1 MIADMIKTTQRTSF
15 TDKTTTRKLLSMA
28 MLEKLYP
35 WLLLAAIFWLV
46 WQLSQAFWLIIAP
59 PKAPALSPVPLQPNV
74 VAQSTNTNA
83 LDFFAQPSAPQAAA
97 VPPPDIKV
105 VGVTVA
111 TPESQ
116 SYAILT
122 ANGKTLSYRINDMI
136 DGSNYKLV
144 KVTSTFVMVADASGQ
159 TSKVPFGQPFSLDQS
174 DDIRAKAQA
183 NGATGLSDET
193 VGQAASPTLSS
204 PVPQTNGIAPVIT
217 GDPHDREDPA
227 PTGNTAP
234 SNSAPSNSAPSNS
247 TGASGG
253 TKSAIGGAIQ
263 GLQQNASGYLSQ
275 MGVAATGQGYLVTD
289 AMSAGLKNRLGLQT
303 GDKVISVNGQ
313 NVGQNPT
320 QDAQL
325 LRQVQ
330 QSGQAQIQVQR
341 GDQVVTVR
349 QSF

>member
-1 MIADMIKTTQRTSF
+1 MIADMIKATQRPSLSR
-15 TDKTTTRKLLSMA
+15 KTTTGKFVPMA
-28 MLEKLYP
+28 VVEKLYP

-46 WQLSQAFWLIIAP
+46 WQLSQAIWLLVAP
-59 PKAPALSPVPLQPNV
+59 PKPPALTPIPLQTNL
-74 VAQSTNTNA
+74 VAQSANSNA
-83 LDFFAQPSAPQAAA
+83 LDFFAQPTAPQAPAA
-97 VPPPDIKV
+97 TPPDIKV
-105 VGVTVA
+105 VGVTIA

-136 DGSNYKLV
+136 DGSGYKLV
-144 KVTSTFVMVADASGQ
+144 KVAADFVIVADASGQ
-159 TSKVPFGQPFSLDQS
+159 TSKVPFGQPFFLDQS
-174 DDIRAKAQA
+174 EAIRAKAQA
-183 NGATGLSDET
+183 NGAAG
-193 VGQAASPTLSS
+193 VGNSSNMGQSPTPSL
-204 PVPQTNGIAPVIT
+204 VGAAPQAIGGAPVAT
-217 GDPHDREDPA
+217 GDPHDRED
-227 PTGNTAP
+227 
-234 SNSAPSNSAPSNS
+234 SAPSMATSNGGSTSPS
-247 TGASGG
+247 GAS
-253 TKSAIGGAIQ
+253 SAIGGAIQ
-263 GLQQNASGYLSQ
+263 GLQQNAAGYLSQ

-303 GDKVISVNGQ
+303 GDKVLSVNGQ

-330 QSGQAQIQVQR
+330 QAGQAQIQVQR

>member
-1 MIADMIKTTQRTSF
+1 MIKATQRTSLSR
-15 TDKTTTRKLLSMA
+15 KTTTGKLVPMA
-28 MLEKLYP
+28 VVEKLYP

-46 WQLSQAFWLIIAP
+46 WQLSQAIWLVVAP
-59 PKAPALSPVPLQPNV
+59 PKAPVLTPVPLQPNL
-74 VAQSTNTNA
+74 VAQSANTNA
-83 LDFFAQPSAPQAAA
+83 LDFFAQPTAPQAPAA
-97 VPPPDIKV
+97 TPPDIKV
-105 VGVTVA
+105 VGVTIA

-136 DGSNYKLV
+136 DGSGYKLV
-144 KVTSTFVMVADASGQ
+144 KVAADFVMVADASGQ
-159 TSKVPFGQPFSLDQS
+159 TSKVPFGQPFFLDQS
-174 DDIRAKAQA
+174 EAIRAKAQA
-183 NGATGLSDET
+183 NGAAG
-193 VGQAASPTLSS
+193 VGNGSNMGQTPTPSLGGAATQAI
-204 PVPQTNGIAPVIT
+204 GGAPVAT
-217 GDPHDREDPA
+217 SDPHDREDSA
-227 PTGNTAP
+227 PNIAP
-234 SNSAPSNSAPSNS
+234 SNAANTSPS
-247 TGASGG
+247 GAS
-253 TKSAIGGAIQ
+253 SAIGGAIQ

-303 GDKVISVNGQ
+303 GDKVLSVNGQ

-330 QSGQAQIQVQR
+330 QAGQAQIQVQR

>member
-1 MIADMIKTTQRTSF
+1 MIAEMIKATQRPSLSR
-15 TDKTTTRKLLSMA
+15 KTTTGKFVPMA
-28 MLEKLYP
+28 VLEKLYP

-46 WQLSQAFWLIIAP
+46 WQLSQAIWLVVAP
-59 PKAPALSPVPLQPNV
+59 PKAPALTPVPLQPNL
-74 VAQSTNTNA
+74 VAQSANSNA
-83 LDFFAQPSAPQAAA
+83 LDFFAQPTAPQAAA
-97 VPPPDIKV
+97 ATPPDIKV
-105 VGVTVA
+105 VGVTIA

-122 ANGKTLSYRINDMI
+122 TNRKTLSYRINDMI
-136 DGSNYKLV
+136 DGSGYKLV
-144 KVTSTFVMVADASGQ
+144 KVAADFVIVADASGQ
-159 TSKVPFGQPFSLDQS
+159 TSKVPFGQPFFLDQS
-174 DDIRAKAQA
+174 EAIRAKAQA
-183 NGATGLSDET
+183 NGATGMGNGSNM
-193 VGQAASPTLSS
+193 GQTPTPSLGGAA
-204 PVPQTNGIAPVIT
+204 PQAIGGAPVAT
-217 GDPHDREDPA
+217 GDPHDREDSA
-227 PTGNTAP
+227 PTMATSNAANTSP
-234 SNSAPSNSAPSNS
+234 S
-247 TGASGG
+247 GA
-253 TKSAIGGAIQ
+253 TSAIGGAIQ

-313 NVGQNPT
+313 SVGQNPT

-330 QSGQAQIQVQR
+330 QAGQAQIQVQR

>member
-1 MIADMIKTTQRTSF
+1 MIADMIKANQRHSLSR
-15 TDKTTTRKLLSMA
+15 KTTTGKFVPMA
-28 MLEKLYP
+28 VVEKLYP

-46 WQLSQAFWLIIAP
+46 WQLSQAIWLVVAP
-59 PKAPALSPVPLQPNV
+59 PKTPALTPIPLQPNL
-74 VAQSTNTNA
+74 VAQSANSNA
-83 LDFFAQPSAPQAAA
+83 LDFFAQPTAPQAPAA
-97 VPPPDIKV
+97 APPDIKV
-105 VGVTVA
+105 VGVTIA

-136 DGSNYKLV
+136 DGSGYKLV
-144 KVTSTFVMVADASGQ
+144 KVAADFVMVADANGQ
-159 TSKVPFGQPFSLDQS
+159 TSKVPFGQPFFLDQS
-174 DDIRAKAQA
+174 DAIRAKAQA
-183 NGATGLSDET
+183 NGAAG
-193 VGQAASPTLSS
+193 VGNNSNMGQTPTPSLGGAAPQAI
-204 PVPQTNGIAPVIT
+204 GGAPVAT
-217 GDPHDREDPA
+217 GDPHDRED
-227 PTGNTAP
+227 
-234 SNSAPSNSAPSNS
+234 SAPIMAMSNGANTSPS
-247 TGASGG
+247 GAS
-253 TKSAIGGAIQ
+253 SAIGVAIQ

-303 GDKVISVNGQ
+303 GDKVLSVNGQ

-330 QSGQAQIQVQR
+330 QAGQAQIQVQR

>member
-1 MIADMIKTTQRTSF
+1 MIKANQRHSLSR
-15 TDKTTTRKLLSMA
+15 KTTTGKFVPMA
-28 MLEKLYP
+28 VVEKLYP

-46 WQLSQAFWLIIAP
+46 WQLSQAIWLVVAP
-59 PKAPALSPVPLQPNV
+59 PKTPALTPIPLQPNL
-74 VAQSTNTNA
+74 VAQSANSNA
-83 LDFFAQPSAPQAAA
+83 LDFFAQPTAPQAPAA
-97 VPPPDIKV
+97 APPDIKV
-105 VGVTVA
+105 VGVTIA

-136 DGSNYKLV
+136 DGSGYKLV
-144 KVTSTFVMVADASGQ
+144 KVAADFVMVADANGQ
-159 TSKVPFGQPFSLDQS
+159 TSKVPFGQPFFLDQS
-174 DDIRAKAQA
+174 DAIRAKAQA
-183 NGATGLSDET
+183 NGAAG
-193 VGQAASPTLSS
+193 VGNNSNMGQTPTPSLGGAAPQAI
-204 PVPQTNGIAPVIT
+204 GGAPVAT
-217 GDPHDREDPA
+217 GDPHDRED
-227 PTGNTAP
+227 
-234 SNSAPSNSAPSNS
+234 SAPIMAMSNGANTSPS
-247 TGASGG
+247 GAS
-253 TKSAIGGAIQ
+253 SAIGVAIQ

-303 GDKVISVNGQ
+303 GDKVLSVNGQ

-330 QSGQAQIQVQR
+330 QAGQAQIQVQR

>member
-1 MIADMIKTTQRTSF
+1 MIADMIKATQRTSLSG
-15 TDKTTTRKLLSMA
+15 KTTTGKLVPMA
-28 MLEKLYP
+28 VVEKLYP

-46 WQLSQAFWLIIAP
+46 WQLSQAIWLVVAP
-59 PKAPALSPVPLQPNV
+59 PKAPALTPVPMQTNL
-74 VAQSTNTNA
+74 VAQSADSNA
-83 LDFFAQPSAPQAAA
+83 LDFFAQPTAPQAPAA
-97 VPPPDIKV
+97 TPPDIKV
-105 VGVTVA
+105 VGVTIA

-136 DGSNYKLV
+136 DGSGYKLV
-144 KVTSTFVMVADASGQ
+144 KVAADFVIVADASGQ
-159 TSKVPFGQPFSLDQS
+159 TNKVPFGQPFFLDQS
-174 DDIRAKAQA
+174 EAIKAKAQA
-183 NGATGLSDET
+183 NGAAG
-193 VGQAASPTLSS
+193 VGNGSNMGQPPTPSLGGAAPQAIS
-204 PVPQTNGIAPVIT
+204 GAPVAT
-217 GDPHDREDPA
+217 GDPHDREDSA
-227 PTGNTAP
+227 PTMATSNGLNTSP
-234 SNSAPSNSAPSNS
+234 N
-247 TGASGG
+247 GAS
-253 TKSAIGGAIQ
+253 SAIGGAIQ

-303 GDKVISVNGQ
+303 GDKVLSVNGQ

-330 QSGQAQIQVQR
+330 QAGQAQIQVQR

>member
-1 MIADMIKTTQRTSF
+1 MIADMIKTTQRPSLIS
-15 TDKTTTRKLLSMA
+15 KTTTRKLLPMA

-35 WLLLAAIFWLV
+35 WLLLVAIFWLV
-46 WQLSQAFWLIIAP
+46 WQLSQAFWLIVAP
-59 PKAPALSPVPLQPNV
+59 PKAPALTPVPLQPNI

-111 TPESQ
+111 TPASQ

-122 ANGKTLSYRINDMI
+122 TNGKTLSYRINDLI

-144 KVTSTFVMVADASGQ
+144 NVTSEFVTVADASGQ
-159 TSKVPFGQPFSLDQS
+159 TSKVSFGQPFSLDQS
-174 DDIRAKAQA
+174 DAIRAKAQA
-183 NGATGLSDET
+183 NGSMGMGTGT
-193 VGQAASPTLSS
+193 NMGQNPTPTIGL
-204 PVPQTNGIAPVIT
+204 PAPQSTGVAPVVT
-217 GDPHDREDPA
+217 GDPNDREDPA
-227 PTGNTAP
+227 PT
-234 SNSAPSNSAPSNS
+234 SNSMPNN
-247 TGASGG
+247 TNGASAG

-303 GDKVISVNGQ
+303 GDRVLSVNGQ

-330 QSGQAQIQVQR
+330 QAGQAQIQVQR

>member
-1 MIADMIKTTQRTSF
+1 MIADMIKATQRSSLSG
-15 TDKTTTRKLLSMA
+15 KTTTGKFVPMA
-28 MLEKLYP
+28 VVEKLYP

-46 WQLSQAFWLIIAP
+46 WQLSQAIWLVVAP
-59 PKAPALSPVPLQPNV
+59 PKAPALTPVPLQPNL
-74 VAQSTNTNA
+74 VAQSANSNA
-83 LDFFAQPSAPQAAA
+83 LDFFAQPIAPQAPAA
-97 VPPPDIKV
+97 TPPDIKV
-105 VGVTVA
+105 VGVTIA

-136 DGSNYKLV
+136 DGSGYKLV
-144 KVTSTFVMVADASGQ
+144 KVAADFVIVADASGQ
-159 TSKVPFGQPFSLDQS
+159 TSKVPFRQPFFLDQS
-174 DDIRAKAQA
+174 EAIRAKAQA
-183 NGATGLSDET
+183 NGAAG
-193 VGQAASPTLSS
+193 VGNGSNMGQSPTPSLGGAT
-204 PVPQTNGIAPVIT
+204 PQAIGGAPVAT
-217 GDPHDREDPA
+217 GDPHDRED
-227 PTGNTAP
+227 
-234 SNSAPSNSAPSNS
+234 SAPNMATSNGANTSPS
-247 TGASGG
+247 GAS
-253 TKSAIGGAIQ
+253 SAIGGAIQ
-263 GLQQNASGYLSQ
+263 GLQQNAAGYLSQ

-303 GDKVISVNGQ
+303 GDKVLSVNGQ

-330 QSGQAQIQVQR
+330 QAGQAQIQVQR

>member
-1 MIADMIKTTQRTSF
+1 MIADMIKATQRPSLSR
-15 TDKTTTRKLLSMA
+15 KTTTGKFVPMA
-28 MLEKLYP
+28 VVEKLYP

-46 WQLSQAFWLIIAP
+46 WQVSQAIWLVVAP
-59 PKAPALSPVPLQPNV
+59 PKAPALTPVPLQTNL
-74 VAQSTNTNA
+74 VAQSANSNA
-83 LDFFAQPSAPQAAA
+83 LDFFAQPTAPQAPAA
-97 VPPPDIKV
+97 TPPDIKV
-105 VGVTVA
+105 VGVTIA
-111 TPESQ
+111 TLESQ

-136 DGSNYKLV
+136 DGSGYKLV
-144 KVTSTFVMVADASGQ
+144 KVAADFVMVADASGQ
-159 TSKVPFGQPFSLDQS
+159 TSKVPFGQPFFLDQS
-174 DDIRAKAQA
+174 DAIRAKAQA
-183 NGATGLSDET
+183 NGAAG
-193 VGQAASPTLSS
+193 VGNGSNMGQTPTPSLGGAAPQAI
-204 PVPQTNGIAPVIT
+204 GGAPVAT
-217 GDPHDREDPA
+217 GDPDDREDSA
-227 PTGNTAP
+227 PNIAP
-234 SNSAPSNSAPSNS
+234 SNAANTSSS
-247 TGASGG
+247 GA
-253 TKSAIGGAIQ
+253 TSAIGGAIQ

-303 GDKVISVNGQ
+303 GDKVLSVNGQ

-330 QSGQAQIQVQR
+330 QAGQAQIQVQR

>member
-1 MIADMIKTTQRTSF
+1 MIADMIKTTQRTSLIS
-15 TDKTTTRKLLSMA
+15 KTTNSKLRPMA
-28 MLEKLYP
+28 LLEKLYP

-46 WQLSQAFWLIIAP
+46 WQLSQAFWLIVAP

-74 VAQSTNTNA
+74 VAQSANTNA

-111 TPESQ
+111 TSESQ

-144 KVTSTFVMVADASGQ
+144 KVTPTFVMVADASGQ

-174 DDIRAKAQA
+174 DAIRAKAQA
-183 NGATGLSDET
+183 NGATGLSNET
-193 VGQAASPTLSS
+193 VGQAASPTLGS
-204 PVPQTNGIAPVIT
+204 PVPQTTSTAPVIT

-227 PTGNTAP
+227 PTG
-234 SNSAPSNSAPSNS
+234 NSAPSNSAPSNS

>member
-1 MIADMIKTTQRTSF
+1 MIADMIKATQRTSLSR
-15 TDKTTTRKLLSMA
+15 KTTTGKFVPMA
-28 MLEKLYP
+28 VVEKLYP

-46 WQLSQAFWLIIAP
+46 WQLSQAIWLVVAP
-59 PKAPALSPVPLQPNV
+59 PIAPALTPVPMQTNL
-74 VAQSTNTNA
+74 VAQSANSNA
-83 LDFFAQPSAPQAAA
+83 LDFFAQPTAPQAPAA
-97 VPPPDIKV
+97 TPPDIKV
-105 VGVTVA
+105 VGVTIA

-122 ANGKTLSYRINDMI
+122 TNGKTLSYRINDMV
-136 DGSNYKLV
+136 DGSGYKLV
-144 KVTSTFVMVADASGQ
+144 KVAADFVMVADASGQ
-159 TSKVPFGQPFSLDQS
+159 ISKVPFGQPFFLDQS
-174 DDIRAKAQA
+174 EAIRAKAQA
-183 NGATGLSDET
+183 NGAAGVGNGSNMGQTPTPSLS
-193 VGQAASPTLSS
+193 GAAPQAI
-204 PVPQTNGIAPVIT
+204 GGAPVAT
-217 GDPHDREDPA
+217 GDPHDREDSA
-227 PTGNTAP
+227 PTMATSNGANTSP
-234 SNSAPSNSAPSNS
+234 S
-247 TGASGG
+247 GAS
-253 TKSAIGGAIQ
+253 SAIAGAIQ

-303 GDKVISVNGQ
+303 GDKVLSVNGQ

-330 QSGQAQIQVQR
+330 QAGQAQIQVQR

>member
-1 MIADMIKTTQRTSF
+1 MIADMIKATQRPSLSR
-15 TDKTTTRKLLSMA
+15 KTTTGKFLPMA
-28 MLEKLYP
+28 VVEKLYP

-46 WQLSQAFWLIIAP
+46 WQLSQAIWLVVAP
-59 PKAPALSPVPLQPNV
+59 PKAPALTPVPLQPNL
-74 VAQSTNTNA
+74 VAQSANSNA
-83 LDFFAQPSAPQAAA
+83 LDFFAQPTAPQAPAA
-97 VPPPDIKV
+97 TPPDIKV
-105 VGVTVA
+105 VGVTIA

-122 ANGKTLSYRINDMI
+122 ANGKTLSYRINDII
-136 DGSNYKLV
+136 DGSGYKLV
-144 KVTSTFVMVADASGQ
+144 KVAADFVMVADASGQ
-159 TSKVPFGQPFSLDQS
+159 TSKVPFGQPFFLDQS
-174 DDIRAKAQA
+174 EAIRAKAQA
-183 NGATGLSDET
+183 NGATGVDNSSNMGQTPIPSLS
-193 VGQAASPTLSS
+193 GAAPQAI
-204 PVPQTNGIAPVIT
+204 GGAPVAT
-217 GDPHDREDPA
+217 GDPHDRED
-227 PTGNTAP
+227 
-234 SNSAPSNSAPSNS
+234 SAPNIATSNGGSTSPS
-247 TGASGG
+247 GAS
-253 TKSAIGGAIQ
+253 SAIGGAIQ

-303 GDKVISVNGQ
+303 GDKVLSVNGQ

-330 QSGQAQIQVQR
+330 QAGQAQIQVQR

>member
-1 MIADMIKTTQRTSF
+1 MIADMIKATQRPSLSR
-15 TDKTTTRKLLSMA
+15 KTTTGKFVPMA
-28 MLEKLYP
+28 VVEKLYP

-46 WQLSQAFWLIIAP
+46 WQLSQAIWLVVAP
-59 PKAPALSPVPLQPNV
+59 PKALALTPVPMQTNL
-74 VAQSTNTNA
+74 VAQSANSNA
-83 LDFFAQPSAPQAAA
+83 LDFFAQPTAPQAPAA
-97 VPPPDIKV
+97 TPPDIKV
-105 VGVTVA
+105 VGVTIA

-136 DGSNYKLV
+136 DGSSYKLV
-144 KVTSTFVMVADASGQ
+144 KVAADFVMVADASGQ
-159 TSKVPFGQPFSLDQS
+159 TSKVPFGQPFFLDQS
-174 DDIRAKAQA
+174 DAIRAKAQA
-183 NGATGLSDET
+183 NVAAGVDNGSNMGQTPTPSLSGAAP
-193 VGQAASPTLSS
+193 QAI
-204 PVPQTNGIAPVIT
+204 GGAPVAT
-217 GDPHDREDPA
+217 GDPHDREDSA
-227 PTGNTAP
+227 PTMATSNAANTSP
-234 SNSAPSNSAPSNS
+234 S
-247 TGASGG
+247 GAS
-253 TKSAIGGAIQ
+253 SAIGGAIQ

-303 GDKVISVNGQ
+303 GDKVLSVNGQ

-330 QSGQAQIQVQR
+330 QAGQAQIQVKR

>member
-1 MIADMIKTTQRTSF
+1 M
-15 TDKTTTRKLLSMA
+15 
-28 MLEKLYP
+28 
-35 WLLLAAIFWLV
+35 V
-46 WQLSQAFWLIIAP
+46 AP
-59 PKAPALSPVPLQPNV
+59 PKAPALTPVPLQTNL
-74 VAQSTNTNA
+74 VAQSANSNA
-83 LDFFAQPSAPQAAA
+83 LDFFAQPTAPQAPAA
-97 VPPPDIKV
+97 TPPDIKV
-105 VGVTVA
+105 VGVTIA

-136 DGSNYKLV
+136 DGSGYKLV
-144 KVTSTFVMVADASGQ
+144 KVAADFVIVADASGQ
-159 TSKVPFGQPFSLDQS
+159 TSKVPFGQPFFLDQS
-174 DDIRAKAQA
+174 EAIRAKAQA
-183 NGATGLSDET
+183 NGAAG
-193 VGQAASPTLSS
+193 VGNGSNMGQTPTPSLGGAATQAIS
-204 PVPQTNGIAPVIT
+204 GAPVAT
-217 GDPHDREDPA
+217 GDPHDREDSA
-227 PTGNTAP
+227 PTMAT
-234 SNSAPSNSAPSNS
+234 S
-247 TGASGG
+247 TGANTSPSGAS
-253 TKSAIGGAIQ
+253 SAIGGAIQ

-303 GDKVISVNGQ
+303 GDKVLSVNGQ

-330 QSGQAQIQVQR
+330 QAGQAQIQVQR

>member
-1 MIADMIKTTQRTSF
+1 MIADMIKATQRPSLSR
-15 TDKTTTRKLLSMA
+15 KTTTGKFVPMA
-28 MLEKLYP
+28 VVEKLYP

-46 WQLSQAFWLIIAP
+46 WQLSQAIWLVVAP
-59 PKAPALSPVPLQPNV
+59 PKAPALTPVPLQTNLI
-74 VAQSTNTNA
+74 AQSANSNA
-83 LDFFAQPSAPQAAA
+83 LDFFAQPTAPQAPAA
-97 VPPPDIKV
+97 TPPDMTV
-105 VGVTVA
+105 VCVTIA
-111 TPESQ
+111 TPASQ

-136 DGSNYKLV
+136 DGSGYKLV
-144 KVTSTFVMVADASGQ
+144 KVAADFVIVADASGQ
-159 TSKVPFGQPFSLDQS
+159 TSKVPFGQPFFLDQS
-174 DDIRAKAQA
+174 EAIRAKAQV
-183 NGATGLSDET
+183 NGAAG
-193 VGQAASPTLSS
+193 VGSGSNMAQTPTPSLGGAAPQAI
-204 PVPQTNGIAPVIT
+204 GGAPVAT
-217 GDPHDREDPA
+217 GDPHDREDSA
-227 PTGNTAP
+227 PTMATSNAANTSP
-234 SNSAPSNSAPSNS
+234 S
-247 TGASGG
+247 GA
-253 TKSAIGGAIQ
+253 TSAIGGAIQ

-303 GDKVISVNGQ
+303 GDKVLSVNGQ

-330 QSGQAQIQVQR
+330 QAGQAQIQVQR

>member
-1 MIADMIKTTQRTSF
+1 MIADMIKATQRPS
-15 TDKTTTRKLLSMA
+15 LSRRTATGKFVPMA
-28 MLEKLYP
+28 VVEKLYP

-46 WQLSQAFWLIIAP
+46 WQLSQAIWLVVAP
-59 PKAPALSPVPLQPNV
+59 PKAPALTPVPMQTNL
-74 VAQSTNTNA
+74 VAQSANSNA
-83 LDFFAQPSAPQAAA
+83 LDFFAQPTAPQAPAA
-97 VPPPDIKV
+97 IPPDIKV
-105 VGVTVA
+105 VGVTIA

-136 DGSNYKLV
+136 DGSSYKLV
-144 KVTSTFVMVADASGQ
+144 KVAADFVILADASGQ
-159 TSKVPFGQPFSLDQS
+159 TNKVPFGQPFFLDQS
-174 DDIRAKAQA
+174 EAIRAKAQV
-183 NGATGLSDET
+183 NGAAG
-193 VGQAASPTLSS
+193 VGNGSNMGQTPTPSLGGAAPQAI
-204 PVPQTNGIAPVIT
+204 GGAPVAI
-217 GDPHDREDPA
+217 GDPHDREDSA
-227 PTGNTAP
+227 PTMATSNAANTSP
-234 SNSAPSNSAPSNS
+234 N
-247 TGASGG
+247 GAS
-253 TKSAIGGAIQ
+253 SAIGGAIQ

-303 GDKVISVNGQ
+303 GDKVLSVNGQ

-330 QSGQAQIQVQR
+330 QAGQAQIQVQR

>member
-1 MIADMIKTTQRTSF
+1 MIKATQRTSLSR
-15 TDKTTTRKLLSMA
+15 KTTTGKLVPMA
-28 MLEKLYP
+28 VVEKLYP

-46 WQLSQAFWLIIAP
+46 WQLSQAIWLMVAP
-59 PKAPALSPVPLQPNV
+59 SKAPALTPVPLQPNL
-74 VAQSTNTNA
+74 VAQSANSNA
-83 LDFFAQPSAPQAAA
+83 LDFFAQPTAPQAPAA
-97 VPPPDIKV
+97 TPPDIKV
-105 VGVTVA
+105 VGVTIA

-136 DGSNYKLV
+136 DGSGYKLV
-144 KVTSTFVMVADASGQ
+144 KVAADFVMVADASGQ
-159 TSKVPFGQPFSLDQS
+159 ISKVPFGQPFFLDQS
-174 DDIRAKAQA
+174 EAIRAKAQA
-183 NGATGLSDET
+183 NGAAG
-193 VGQAASPTLSS
+193 VGNGSNMGQTPTPSLGGATPQAI
-204 PVPQTNGIAPVIT
+204 GGAPVAT
-217 GDPHDREDPA
+217 GDPHDREDSA
-227 PTGNTAP
+227 PNIAP
-234 SNSAPSNSAPSNS
+234 SNAANTSPS
-247 TGASGG
+247 GAS
-253 TKSAIGGAIQ
+253 SAIGGAIQ
-263 GLQQNASGYLSQ
+263 GLQQNAAGYLSQ

-303 GDKVISVNGQ
+303 GDKVLSVNGQ

-330 QSGQAQIQVQR
+330 QAGQAQIQVQR

>member
-1 MIADMIKTTQRTSF
+1 MIADMIKATQRTSLSR
-15 TDKTTTRKLLSMA
+15 KTTTGKLVPMA
-28 MLEKLYP
+28 VVEKLYP

-46 WQLSQAFWLIIAP
+46 WQLSQAIWLMVAP
-59 PKAPALSPVPLQPNV
+59 SKAPALTPVPLQTNL
-74 VAQSTNTNA
+74 VAQSANSNA
-83 LDFFAQPSAPQAAA
+83 LDFFAQPTAPQAPAA
-97 VPPPDIKV
+97 TPPDIKV
-105 VGVTVA
+105 VGVTIA

-136 DGSNYKLV
+136 DGSGYKLV
-144 KVTSTFVMVADASGQ
+144 KVAADFVIVADASGQ
-159 TSKVPFGQPFSLDQS
+159 TSKVPFGQPFFLDQS
-174 DDIRAKAQA
+174 DAIRAKAQA
-183 NGATGLSDET
+183 NGAAGVGNSSNMGQTPTPSLS
-193 VGQAASPTLSS
+193 GAAPQAI
-204 PVPQTNGIAPVIT
+204 GGAPVAT
-217 GDPHDREDPA
+217 GDPHDRED
-227 PTGNTAP
+227 
-234 SNSAPSNSAPSNS
+234 SAPNMATSN
-247 TGASGG
+247 GASTSPSGA
-253 TKSAIGGAIQ
+253 TSAIGGAIQ

-303 GDKVISVNGQ
+303 GDKVLSVNGQ

-330 QSGQAQIQVQR
+330 QAGQAQIQVQR

>member
-1 MIADMIKTTQRTSF
+1 MIADMIKATQRTSLSR
-15 TDKTTTRKLLSMA
+15 KTTTGKLVPMA
-28 MLEKLYP
+28 VVEKLYP

-46 WQLSQAFWLIIAP
+46 WQLSQAIWLMVAP
-59 PKAPALSPVPLQPNV
+59 SKAPALTPVPLQPNL
-74 VAQSTNTNA
+74 VAQSANSNA
-83 LDFFAQPSAPQAAA
+83 LDFFAQPTAPQAPAA
-97 VPPPDIKV
+97 TPPDIKV
-105 VGVTVA
+105 VGVTIA

-136 DGSNYKLV
+136 DGSGYKLV
-144 KVTSTFVMVADASGQ
+144 KVAADFVMVADASGQ
-159 TSKVPFGQPFSLDQS
+159 ISKVPFGQPFFLDQS
-174 DDIRAKAQA
+174 EAIRAKAQA
-183 NGATGLSDET
+183 NGAAG
-193 VGQAASPTLSS
+193 VGNGSNMGQTPTPSLGGATPQAI
-204 PVPQTNGIAPVIT
+204 GGAPVAT
-217 GDPHDREDPA
+217 GDPHDREDSA
-227 PTGNTAP
+227 PNIAP
-234 SNSAPSNSAPSNS
+234 SNAANTSPS
-247 TGASGG
+247 GAS
-253 TKSAIGGAIQ
+253 SAIGGAIQ
-263 GLQQNASGYLSQ
+263 GLQQNAAGYLSQ

-303 GDKVISVNGQ
+303 GDKVLSVNGQ

-330 QSGQAQIQVQR
+330 QAGQAQIQVQR

>member
-1 MIADMIKTTQRTSF
+1 MIADMIKATQRPSLSR
-15 TDKTTTRKLLSMA
+15 KTTTGKFVPMA
-28 MLEKLYP
+28 VVEKLYP

-46 WQLSQAFWLIIAP
+46 WQLSQAIWLVVAP
-59 PKAPALSPVPLQPNV
+59 PKAPALTPVPLQPNL
-74 VAQSTNTNA
+74 VAQSANSNA
-83 LDFFAQPSAPQAAA
+83 LDFFAQPTALQAPAAT
-97 VPPPDIKV
+97 PPDIKV
-105 VGVTVA
+105 VGVTIA

-122 ANGKTLSYRINDMI
+122 TNGKTLSYRINDMI
-136 DGSNYKLV
+136 DGSGYKLV
-144 KVTSTFVMVADASGQ
+144 KVAADFVIVADASGQ
-159 TSKVPFGQPFSLDQS
+159 ISKVPFGQPFFLDQS
-174 DDIRAKAQA
+174 EAIRAKAQA
-183 NGATGLSDET
+183 DGAAGVGNGSNMGQTPTPSLGGAAT
-193 VGQAASPTLSS
+193 QAI
-204 PVPQTNGIAPVIT
+204 GGAPVAT
-217 GDPHDREDPA
+217 GDPHDRED
-227 PTGNTAP
+227 
-234 SNSAPSNSAPSNS
+234 SAPNMATS
-247 TGASGG
+247 TGAS
-253 TKSAIGGAIQ
+253 TSPSVATSAIGGAIQ

-303 GDKVISVNGQ
+303 GDKVLSVNGQ

-330 QSGQAQIQVQR
+330 QAGQAQIQVQR

>member
-1 MIADMIKTTQRTSF
+1 MIADMIKAIQRPSLSR
-15 TDKTTTRKLLSMA
+15 KTTTGKFVPMA
-28 MLEKLYP
+28 VVEKLYP

-46 WQLSQAFWLIIAP
+46 WQLSQAIWLVVAP
-59 PKAPALSPVPLQPNV
+59 PKAPALTPIPMQTNL
-74 VAQSTNTNA
+74 VAQSANSNA
-83 LDFFAQPSAPQAAA
+83 LDFFAQPTAPQAPAA
-97 VPPPDIKV
+97 TPPDIKV
-105 VGVTVA
+105 VGVTIA

-136 DGSNYKLV
+136 DGSGYKLV
-144 KVTSTFVMVADASGQ
+144 KVAADFVIVADASGQ
-159 TSKVPFGQPFSLDQS
+159 TSKVPFGQPFFLDQS
-174 DDIRAKAQA
+174 DAIRAKAQA
-183 NGATGLSDET
+183 NVAAGVDNGSNMGQTPTPSLGGAAP
-193 VGQAASPTLSS
+193 QAIS
-204 PVPQTNGIAPVIT
+204 GAPVAT
-217 GDPHDREDPA
+217 GDPHDREDSA
-227 PTGNTAP
+227 PTMAP
-234 SNSAPSNSAPSNS
+234 SNGANTSPSAAN
-247 TGASGG
+247 
-253 TKSAIGGAIQ
+253 SAIGGAIQ

-289 AMSAGLKNRLGLQT
+289 AMSAGLKNRLGLRT
-303 GDKVISVNGQ
+303 GDKVLSVNGQ

-330 QSGQAQIQVQR
+330 QAGQAQIQVQR

>member
-1 MIADMIKTTQRTSF
+1 MIADMIKATQRPSLSR
-15 TDKTTTRKLLSMA
+15 KTTTGKFVPMA
-28 MLEKLYP
+28 VVEKLYP

-46 WQLSQAFWLIIAP
+46 WQLSQAIWLVVAP
-59 PKAPALSPVPLQPNV
+59 PKAPALTPVPLQPNL
-74 VAQSTNTNA
+74 VAQSANSNA
-83 LDFFAQPSAPQAAA
+83 LDFFAQPTAPQAPAA
-97 VPPPDIKV
+97 TPPDIKV
-105 VGVTVA
+105 VGVTIA

-122 ANGKTLSYRINDMI
+122 ANGKTLSYRINDII
-136 DGSNYKLV
+136 DGSGYKLV
-144 KVTSTFVMVADASGQ
+144 KVAADFVMVADASGQ
-159 TSKVPFGQPFSLDQS
+159 TSKVPFGQPFFLDQS
-174 DDIRAKAQA
+174 EAIRAKAQA
-183 NGATGLSDET
+183 NGATGVDNSSNMGQTPIPSLS
-193 VGQAASPTLSS
+193 GAAPQAI
-204 PVPQTNGIAPVIT
+204 GGAPVAT
-217 GDPHDREDPA
+217 GDPHDRED
-227 PTGNTAP
+227 
-234 SNSAPSNSAPSNS
+234 SAPNIATSNGGSTSPS
-247 TGASGG
+247 GAS
-253 TKSAIGGAIQ
+253 SAIGGAIQ

-303 GDKVISVNGQ
+303 GDKVLSVNGQ

-330 QSGQAQIQVQR
+330 QAGQAQIQVQR

>member
-1 MIADMIKTTQRTSF
+1 MIADMIKATQRPSLSR
-15 TDKTTTRKLLSMA
+15 KTTTGKFVPMA
-28 MLEKLYP
+28 VVEKLYP

-46 WQLSQAFWLIIAP
+46 WQLSQAIWLVVAP
-59 PKAPALSPVPLQPNV
+59 PIGRPPTPAPLQPNL
-74 VAQSTNTNA
+74 VAQSANSNA
-83 LDFFAQPSAPQAAA
+83 LDFFAQPTAPQAPAA
-97 VPPPDIKV
+97 TPPDIKV
-105 VGVTVA
+105 VGVTIA

-136 DGSNYKLV
+136 DGSGYKLV
-144 KVTSTFVMVADASGQ
+144 KVAADFIIVADASGQ
-159 TSKVPFGQPFSLDQS
+159 TSKVPFGQPFFLDQS
-174 DDIRAKAQA
+174 EAIRAKAQA
-183 NGATGLSDET
+183 NGAAG
-193 VGQAASPTLSS
+193 VGNGSNMGQTPTPSLGGAAPQAIR
-204 PVPQTNGIAPVIT
+204 GAPVAT
-217 GDPHDREDPA
+217 GDPHDREDSA
-227 PTGNTAP
+227 TNMATSNGANTSP
-234 SNSAPSNSAPSNS
+234 S
-247 TGASGG
+247 GAS
-253 TKSAIGGAIQ
+253 SAIGGAIQ

-303 GDKVISVNGQ
+303 GDKVLSVNGQ

-330 QSGQAQIQVQR
+330 QAGQAQIQVQR

>member
-1 MIADMIKTTQRTSF
+1 MIADMIKATQRPSLSR
-15 TDKTTTRKLLSMA
+15 KTTTGKFVPMA
-28 MLEKLYP
+28 VVEELYP

-46 WQLSQAFWLIIAP
+46 WQLSQAIWLVVAP
-59 PKAPALSPVPLQPNV
+59 PIAPALTPVPMQTNL
-74 VAQSTNTNA
+74 VAQSANSNA
-83 LDFFAQPSAPQAAA
+83 LDFFAQPTAPQAPAA
-97 VPPPDIKV
+97 TPPDIKV
-105 VGVTVA
+105 VGVTIA

-136 DGSNYKLV
+136 DGSGYKLV
-144 KVTSTFVMVADASGQ
+144 KVAADFVMVADASGQ
-159 TSKVPFGQPFSLDQS
+159 TSKVPFGQPFFLDQS
-174 DDIRAKAQA
+174 EAIRAKAQA
-183 NGATGLSDET
+183 NGAAG
-193 VGQAASPTLSS
+193 VGNGSNMGQTPTPSLGGAAPQAI
-204 PVPQTNGIAPVIT
+204 GGAPVAT
-217 GDPHDREDPA
+217 GDPHDREDSA
-227 PTGNTAP
+227 PNIAP
-234 SNSAPSNSAPSNS
+234 SNAANTSPS
-247 TGASGG
+247 GAS
-253 TKSAIGGAIQ
+253 SAIGGAIQ
-263 GLQQNASGYLSQ
+263 GLQQNAAGYLSQ

-303 GDKVISVNGQ
+303 GDKVLSVNGQ

-330 QSGQAQIQVQR
+330 QAGQAQIQVQR

>member
-1 MIADMIKTTQRTSF
+1 MIADMIKATQRPSLSR
-15 TDKTTTRKLLSMA
+15 KTTTGKFVPMA
-28 MLEKLYP
+28 VVEKLYP

-46 WQLSQAFWLIIAP
+46 WQLSQAIWLVVAP
-59 PKAPALSPVPLQPNV
+59 PKAPALTPVPMQTNLA
-74 VAQSTNTNA
+74 AQSANSNA
-83 LDFFAQPSAPQAAA
+83 LDFFAQPTAPQAPAA
-97 VPPPDIKV
+97 APPDIKV
-105 VGVTVA
+105 VGVTIA

-136 DGSNYKLV
+136 DGSGYKLV
-144 KVTSTFVMVADASGQ
+144 KVAADFVIVADASGQ
-159 TSKVPFGQPFSLDQS
+159 TSKVPFGQPFFLDQS
-174 DDIRAKAQA
+174 EAIRAKAQA
-183 NGATGLSDET
+183 NGAAS
-193 VGQAASPTLSS
+193 VGNGSNMGQSPTPSLGGAA
-204 PVPQTNGIAPVIT
+204 PQAIGGAPVAT
-217 GDPHDREDPA
+217 GDPHDREDSA
-227 PTGNTAP
+227 PTMATSNAANT
-234 SNSAPSNSAPSNS
+234 SLS
-247 TGASGG
+247 GAS
-253 TKSAIGGAIQ
+253 SAIGGAIQ

-330 QSGQAQIQVQR
+330 QAGQAQIQVQR

>member
-1 MIADMIKTTQRTSF
+1 MIADMIKATQRPSLSR
-15 TDKTTTRKLLSMA
+15 KTTTGKFVPMA
-28 MLEKLYP
+28 VVEKLYP

-46 WQLSQAFWLIIAP
+46 WQLSQAIWLVVAP
-59 PKAPALSPVPLQPNV
+59 PKAPALTPVPLQTNL
-74 VAQSTNTNA
+74 VAQSANSNA
-83 LDFFAQPSAPQAAA
+83 LDFFAQPTAPQAPAA
-97 VPPPDIKV
+97 TPPDIKV
-105 VGVTVA
+105 VGVTIA

-136 DGSNYKLV
+136 DGSGYKLV
-144 KVTSTFVMVADASGQ
+144 KVAADFVIVADASGQ
-159 TSKVPFGQPFSLDQS
+159 TSKVPFGQPFFLDQS
-174 DDIRAKAQA
+174 EAIRAKAQA
-183 NGATGLSDET
+183 NGAAG
-193 VGQAASPTLSS
+193 VGNGSNMGQTPTPSLGGAAPQAI
-204 PVPQTNGIAPVIT
+204 GGAPVAT
-217 GDPHDREDPA
+217 GDPHDREDSA
-227 PTGNTAP
+227 PTMAT
-234 SNSAPSNSAPSNS
+234 SN
-247 TGASGG
+247 GASTSPSGAS
-253 TKSAIGGAIQ
+253 SAIGGAIQ

-303 GDKVISVNGQ
+303 GDKVLSVNGQ

-330 QSGQAQIQVQR
+330 QAGQAQIQVQR

>member
-1 MIADMIKTTQRTSF
+1 MIADMIKATQRPSLSR
-15 TDKTTTRKLLSMA
+15 KTTTGKFVPMA
-28 MLEKLYP
+28 VVEKLYP

-46 WQLSQAFWLIIAP
+46 WQVSQAIWLVVAP
-59 PKAPALSPVPLQPNV
+59 PKAPALTPVPLQPNL
-74 VAQSTNTNA
+74 VAQSANSNA
-83 LDFFAQPSAPQAAA
+83 LDFFAQPTAPQAPAA
-97 VPPPDIKV
+97 TPPDIKV
-105 VGVTVA
+105 VGVTIA

-136 DGSNYKLV
+136 DGSGYKLV
-144 KVTSTFVMVADASGQ
+144 KAAADFVMVADASGQ
-159 TSKVPFGQPFSLDQS
+159 TSKVPFGQPFFLDQS
-174 DDIRAKAQA
+174 EAIRAKAQA
-183 NGATGLSDET
+183 NGAAGGGNGSNM
-193 VGQAASPTLSS
+193 GQTPTPSLGGAA
-204 PVPQTNGIAPVIT
+204 PQAIDGAPVAT
-217 GDPHDREDPA
+217 GDPHDRED
-227 PTGNTAP
+227 
-234 SNSAPSNSAPSNS
+234 SAPNMATSNGGSTSPS
-247 TGASGG
+247 GAS
-253 TKSAIGGAIQ
+253 SAIGGAIQ

-303 GDKVISVNGQ
+303 GDKVLSVNGQ

-330 QSGQAQIQVQR
+330 QAGQAQIQVQR

>member
-1 MIADMIKTTQRTSF
+1 M
-15 TDKTTTRKLLSMA
+15 
-28 MLEKLYP
+28 
-35 WLLLAAIFWLV
+35 
-46 WQLSQAFWLIIAP
+46 
-59 PKAPALSPVPLQPNV
+59 
-74 VAQSTNTNA
+74 VAQSANSNA
-83 LDFFAQPSAPQAAA
+83 LDFFAQPTAPQAPAA
-97 VPPPDIKV
+97 TPPDIKV
-105 VGVTVA
+105 VGVTIA

-136 DGSNYKLV
+136 DGSGYKLV
-144 KVTSTFVMVADASGQ
+144 KVAADFVMVADASGQ
-159 TSKVPFGQPFSLDQS
+159 TSKVPFGQPFFLDQS
-174 DDIRAKAQA
+174 EAIRAKAQA
-183 NGATGLSDET
+183 NGAAGVGSGSNMGQTPTPSLS
-193 VGQAASPTLSS
+193 GAAPQAI
-204 PVPQTNGIAPVIT
+204 GGAPVAT
-217 GDPHDREDPA
+217 GDPHDREDST
-227 PTGNTAP
+227 PTMATSNGGSTSP
-234 SNSAPSNSAPSNS
+234 S
-247 TGASGG
+247 GAS
-253 TKSAIGGAIQ
+253 SAIGGAIQ

-303 GDKVISVNGQ
+303 GDKVLSVNGQ

-330 QSGQAQIQVQR
+330 QAGQAQIQVQR

>member
-1 MIADMIKTTQRTSF
+1 MIADMIKATQRTSLSR
-15 TDKTTTRKLLSMA
+15 KTTTGNFVPMA
-28 MLEKLYP
+28 VVEKLYP

-46 WQLSQAFWLIIAP
+46 WQLSQAIWLVVAP
-59 PKAPALSPVPLQPNV
+59 PKAPALTPVPMQTNL
-74 VAQSTNTNA
+74 VAQSANTNA
-83 LDFFAQPSAPQAAA
+83 LDYFAQPTAPQAPAA
-97 VPPPDIKV
+97 TPPDIKV
-105 VGVTVA
+105 VGVTIA

-136 DGSNYKLV
+136 DGSGYKLV
-144 KVTSTFVMVADASGQ
+144 KVAADFIIVADASGQ
-159 TSKVPFGQPFSLDQS
+159 TSKVPFGQPFFLDQS
-174 DDIRAKAQA
+174 EAIRAKAQA
-183 NGATGLSDET
+183 NGAAG
-193 VGQAASPTLSS
+193 VGNGSNMGQTPTPSLGGAATQAI
-204 PVPQTNGIAPVIT
+204 GGAPVAT
-217 GDPHDREDPA
+217 SDPHDREDSA
-227 PTGNTAP
+227 PNIAP
-234 SNSAPSNSAPSNS
+234 SNAANTSPS
-247 TGASGG
+247 GAS
-253 TKSAIGGAIQ
+253 SAIGGAIQ

-303 GDKVISVNGQ
+303 GDKVLSVNGQ

-330 QSGQAQIQVQR
+330 QAGQAQIQVQR

>member
-1 MIADMIKTTQRTSF
+1 MIADMIKATQRTSLSR
-15 TDKTTTRKLLSMA
+15 KTTTGKFVPMA
-28 MLEKLYP
+28 VVEKLYP

-46 WQLSQAFWLIIAP
+46 WQLSQAIWLLVAP
-59 PKAPALSPVPLQPNV
+59 PKPPALTPIPLQTNL
-74 VAQSTNTNA
+74 VAQSANSNA
-83 LDFFAQPSAPQAAA
+83 LDFFAQPTAPQAPAA
-97 VPPPDIKV
+97 TPPDIKV
-105 VGVTVA
+105 VGVTIA

-136 DGSNYKLV
+136 DGSGYKLV
-144 KVTSTFVMVADASGQ
+144 KVAADFVMVADASGQ
-159 TSKVPFGQPFSLDQS
+159 ISKVPFGQPFFLDQS
-174 DDIRAKAQA
+174 EAIRAKAQA
-183 NGATGLSDET
+183 NGAAG
-193 VGQAASPTLSS
+193 VGNGSNMGQTPTPSLGGAAPQAIS
-204 PVPQTNGIAPVIT
+204 GAPVAT
-217 GDPHDREDPA
+217 GDPHDREDSA
-227 PTGNTAP
+227 STMATSNGANTSP
-234 SNSAPSNSAPSNS
+234 SA
-247 TGASGG
+247 AS
-253 TKSAIGGAIQ
+253 SAIGGAIQ

-303 GDKVISVNGQ
+303 GDKVLSVNGQ

-330 QSGQAQIQVQR
+330 QAGQAQIQVQR

>member
-1 MIADMIKTTQRTSF
+1 MIADMIKATQRTSLSG
-15 TDKTTTRKLLSMA
+15 KTTTGKLVPMA
-28 MLEKLYP
+28 VVEKLYP

-46 WQLSQAFWLIIAP
+46 WQLSQAIWLVVAP
-59 PKAPALSPVPLQPNV
+59 PKAPALTPVPMQTNL
-74 VAQSTNTNA
+74 VAQSADSNA
-83 LDFFAQPSAPQAAA
+83 LDFFAQPTAPQAPAA
-97 VPPPDIKV
+97 TPPDIKV
-105 VGVTVA
+105 VGVTIA

-122 ANGKTLSYRINDMI
+122 ANSKTLSYRINDMI
-136 DGSNYKLV
+136 DGSGYKLV
-144 KVTSTFVMVADASGQ
+144 KVAAEFVIVADASGQ
-159 TSKVPFGQPFSLDQS
+159 TSKVPFGQPFFLDQS
-174 DDIRAKAQA
+174 EAIRAKAQA
-183 NGATGLSDET
+183 NGAAG
-193 VGQAASPTLSS
+193 VGNGSNMGQTPTPSLGGAAPQAI
-204 PVPQTNGIAPVIT
+204 GGAPVAT
-217 GDPHDREDPA
+217 GDPHDRED
-227 PTGNTAP
+227 
-234 SNSAPSNSAPSNS
+234 SAPNMATSNGANTSPS
-247 TGASGG
+247 GAS
-253 TKSAIGGAIQ
+253 SAIGGAIQ

-303 GDKVISVNGQ
+303 GDKVLSVNGQ

-330 QSGQAQIQVQR
+330 QAGQAQIQVQR